1 MAKQKT
7 KIVVFHQV
15 AQSEWRNGKG
25 ERLQDYTNSE
35 TILALVN
42 SPYRCFV
49 RIYDETF
56 SWEVRKGHYDVRLI
70 ITKYGR

>member
-15 AQSEWRNGKG
+15 AECEWRNGKG

-56 SWEVRKGHYDVRLI
+56 SWEVRKGICDLRLI
-70 ITKYGR
+70 MTRHA

>member
-15 AQSEWRNGKG
+15 APSEWRNGKG

-56 SWEVRKGHYDVRLI
+56 SWEVRKVYNDVRLI
-70 ITKYGR
+70 MTHHA